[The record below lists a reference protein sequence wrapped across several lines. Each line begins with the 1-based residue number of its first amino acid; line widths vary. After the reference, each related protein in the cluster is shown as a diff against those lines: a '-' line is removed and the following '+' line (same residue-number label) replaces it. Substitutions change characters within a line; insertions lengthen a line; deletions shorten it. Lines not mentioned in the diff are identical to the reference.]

1 MASSYNY
8 VSYHLLLV
16 GLNSYLI
23 SFDKLENLSNKY
35 NVTDISDNCI
45 LTNVQV
51 LLITT
56 SDYEYSAVQSYL
68 RPLSGNTLIKYVQLK
83 DNEIA
88 FYVIGQYGE
97 CTSAVRKVN
106 SEISTIHDVSL
117 MAIECFS
124 NLSAIFNVGTINGVG
139 GKVATFDV
147 IVSESICTYKVADG
161 TSIRKKERITAS
173 SLFSELFSQRPKW
186 PKVDNRFV
194 NHLKEIKPH
203 LYQGTILCGP
213 DVNERNLLTY
223 YPNAIGIDNN
233 CTELFTDHRIMSY
246 HFMAVKCVSSKQ
258 DTHPTA
264 ALLAADC
271 LEHYLN
277 NPQLPQFLTVSK
289 GISYCLYQV
298 YIIEKLYY
306 SLFCFYTCLG
316 CLALKELAK
325 LICKIY

>member
-8 VSYHLLLV
+8 ASYHLLLAD
-16 GLNSYLI
+16 LNAYLI
-23 SFDKLENLSNKY
+23 SSDELENLSNKY

-45 LTNVQV
+45 LTKVQV

-56 SDYEYSAVQSYL
+56 SDCEYSAVQSYL
-68 RPLSGNTLIKYVQLK
+68 RPLSGNTLIQYVQLK
-83 DNEIA
+83 DDEFA

-106 SEISTIHDVSL
+106 SEIATIHDVSL

-124 NLSAIFNVGTINGVG
+124 KLSAIFNVGTINGVG
-139 GKVATFDV
+139 GKVTTFDV
-147 IVSESICTYKVADG
+147 IVSESICTYKIADG
-161 TSIRKKERITAS
+161 TSIRKKERMTVS
-173 SLFSELFSQRPKW
+173 SLFCELFSQRPKW
-186 PKVDNRFV
+186 PKVDNRLV
-194 NHLKEIKPH
+194 NHLKLIKPH
-203 LYQGTILCGP
+203 LCQGTILCGP
-213 DVNERNLLTY
+213 DVNERNLLTL
-223 YPNAIGIDNN
+223 YPSAIGIDNN
-233 CTELFTDHRIMSY
+233 CAELFTDHRVMSN

-289 GISYCLYQV
+289 DISYCLYQE
-298 YIIEKLYY
+298 YIIEKCYY
-306 SLFCFYTCLG
+306 SLFWYYTCLSI
-316 CLALKELAK
+316 LALKN
-325 LICKIY
+325 